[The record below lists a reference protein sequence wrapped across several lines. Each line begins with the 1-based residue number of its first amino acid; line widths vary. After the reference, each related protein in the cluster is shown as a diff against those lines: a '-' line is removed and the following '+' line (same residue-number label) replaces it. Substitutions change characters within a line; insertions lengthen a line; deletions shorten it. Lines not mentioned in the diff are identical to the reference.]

1 MSPELSDT
9 IMFLEYFFN
18 KAHLAMGPADSE
30 IYAAIM
36 QDFEDISGRRIPAE
50 YRDRYLDD
58 GS

>member
-9 IMFLEYFFN
+9 IMFLEYFFE
-18 KAHLAMGPADSE
+18 KAHLAMGPADSD
-30 IYAAIM
+30 IYAEIM
-36 QDFEDISGRRIPAE
+36 EDFEGISGRRIPAI